1 MGVLSKGEEH
11 ELLYRALGNSKDVF
25 PFLWEMLHRAMQPRE
40 NPIRSAGKDC
50 TGCAIGSPYTASA
63 RPVPDPDMADRKWRE
78 FSVT

>member
-1 MGVLSKGEEH
+1 MKEKNMRY
-11 ELLYRALGNSKDVF
+11 YRTLGNSKDVF
-25 PFLWEMLHRAMQPRE
+25 PFLWEMHHRAMKQRE
-40 NPIRSAGKDC
+40 NPIRSTGKDC